1 MECIE
6 NQNIMD
12 IKSVTAE
19 HPKTSHKLF
28 KTIRQAKKI
37 LHVNYGYKN
46 STSSLN
52 SQTAKPENLF
62 NGTKSVKKQ
71 NSKTNFILKKV
82 R

>member
-37 LHVNYGYKN
+37 LQVNYGNKN

-52 SQTAKPENLF
+52 S
-62 NGTKSVKKQ
+62 
-71 NSKTNFILKKV
+71 
-82 R
+82 